1 MNEESLSSNKR
12 PVTCS
17 VPEFKHPWIPLS
29 EYDQFKIRIWQN
41 SDIVA
46 KLNRKEKIELKEV
59 MNMDWVGKKVRKI
72 VSVKQPKQPLGI

>member
-1 MNEESLSSNKR
+1 MSEDLLPNNQR

-17 VPEFKHPWIPLS
+17 VPEFRHPWIALS

-46 KLNRKEKIELKEV
+46 KLDQNDKSEMREILK
-59 MNMDWVGKKVRKI
+59 MDWVGKKVRKI
-72 VSVKQPKQPLGI
+72 VSIKHPLDI